1 MNTCSTLSPPN
12 LKAGLGAFFFA
23 CLSLSAAAQTL
34 PPVVVTAQ
42 TIRNGVACYRQEC
55 AGAIESLSSAIEFGR
70 RQMAMIQGVET
81 PDPRELT
88 SEEKCT
94 AVRNSKPTGCGSAPP
109 AINGIGGSVGNGCGA
124 GWFSRTSGSAL
135 LSITHPIAYT
145 GNIDA
150 PIAGASFLNACNTH
164 DACYA
169 QQLARGACDAT
180 FNNNVNAACGTA
192 TDIATCLSMADKYAI
207 AVTSSYGTDAY
218 NASAAPYA
226 CYLYHKEMDANNCGS
241 NR

>member
-1 MNTCSTLSPPN
+1 M
-12 LKAGLGAFFFA
+12 
-23 CLSLSAAAQTL
+23 
-34 PPVVVTAQ
+34 TAQ
-42 TIRNGVACYRQEC
+42 TIRNGNVACYRQEC
-55 AGAIESLSSAIEFGR
+55 AGAIESLSNAIEFGR
-70 RQMAMIQGVET
+70 QQMAIIQGVEA

-94 AVRNSKPTGCGSAPP
+94 AIKNSKPASCGSAPP
-109 AINGIGGSVGNGCGA
+109 AINGIGGSVGNGCGS
-124 GWFSRTSGSAL
+124 GWSSRTAGSAAL
-135 LSITHPIAYT
+135 YITHPIAYT

-169 QQLARGACDAT
+169 QQLGRGACDT
-180 FNNNVNAACGTA
+180 TLRNDITAACGTA
-192 TDIATCLSMADKYAI
+192 TDGQTCLQMRGEYAVGV
-207 AVTSSYGTDAY
+207 ASSYGTDAY